1 MILGIIC
8 FLLFIVSLLIFAY
21 YSVEINYYYS
31 DEINYFG
38 MILCMFI
45 AIISGLGIITFICI
59 NAEKIVSWFTL

>member
-8 FLLFIVSLLIFAY
+8 FLLFIVSLLIF
-21 YSVEINYYYS
+21 SYYS
-31 DEINYFG
+31 DENNYFG

>member
-21 YSVEINYYYS
+21 YS
-31 DEINYFG
+31 DENNYFG

>member
-8 FLLFIVSLLIFAY
+8 FLLFIVSLLIYA
-21 YSVEINYYYS
+21 YYS

>member
-21 YSVEINYYYS
+21 YS

-38 MILCMFI
+38 MILGLFI

-59 NAEKIVSWFTL
+59 NADKIVSWFYL

>member
-8 FLLFIVSLLIFAY
+8 FLLFIVSFLIFA
-21 YSVEINYYYS
+21 YYS

-38 MILCMFI
+38 MIVGMFI

-59 NAEKIVSWFTL
+59 NAEVIVNWFKL